1 MDIPHKLR
9 PTCIII
15 MVNQKGDLVS
25 TYCCMAP
32 DFKNGAD
39 ASVRLKQEKLS
50 PLLPTDLNITILV
63 HPETGKEEGEG
74 EREREREREKER
86 EKKRERERERERE
99 IIQ

>member
-15 MVNQKGDLVS
+15 MVNQQGDLVS
-25 TYCCMAP
+25 TYCCVAP
-32 DFKNGAD
+32 DFKNGAN

-50 PLLPTDLNITILV
+50 PLLPTDLNITVLV
-63 HPETGKEEGEG
+63 HPETGKEEGE
-74 EREREREREKER
+74 
-86 EKKRERERERERE
+86 RERERERE